1 MEGSEHYVKL
11 DEGLV
16 SRKIFFDPEIYQ
28 AELERIFAR
37 CWLFLGHESQIPE
50 PGDYMTA
57 YMGEDPVLVCRGSDG
72 TVRGFLNSCRHRGM
86 KVCRADRGN
95 ARQFTCS
102 FHGWTYA
109 NTGELKGVPMG
120 KDAYGER
127 LNKDEWGLLEVPKLT
142 TYGGMIFGNW
152 DAGAESL
159 DDFLGEFRWYLDVM
173 IERQVG
179 GIEFVPGMQRYT
191 MNANWKIASENFAGD
206 TYHLPYSHGSMFKL
220 DIRQINPA
228 NPDRQLRHPRR
239 RRPGFGGEKAAY
251 YNIGLDNGH
260 GMTGIVFG
268 GERYAA
274 DFELAQDYGAEVIE
288 YVEECQQRLLKA
300 FPKGQ
305 AGLYAL
311 SFSNMFPNLSFND
324 FSALRPIGFYLWLP
338 KGPDRLEAW
347 NWCALDR
354 DAPQIIKDRA
364 RVDFT
369 RIQSVS
375 GIAAQDDTEN
385 FEQVTEATRGVVGQR
400 LDFNYQM
407 NVGQDLMDGPEDCP
421 GRFAPYISETNQL
434 NFYQHWA
441 ALFDAPWS
449 GRSHGRRRAAAQH

>member
-1 MEGSEHYVKL
+1 VERSERYVKFE
-11 DEGLV
+11 EGLV

-57 YMGEDPVLVCRGSDG
+57 YMGEDPILVCRGADG
-72 TVRGFLNSCRHRGM
+72 TVRAFLNSCRHRGM
-86 KVCRADRGN
+86 RVCRADRGN

-109 NTGELKGVPMG
+109 NSGELRGVPLG
-120 KDAYGER
+120 QDAYGER
-127 LNKDEWGLLEVPKLT
+127 LNKAEWGLLEVPKLT
-142 TYGGMIFGNW
+142 SYGGMLFGNW

-159 DDFLGEFRWYLDVM
+159 DDFLGELRWYLDVM
-173 IERQVG
+173 VERQIG
-179 GIEFVPGMQRYT
+179 GIEFIPGVQRYSLD
-191 MNANWKIASENFAGD
+191 ANWKIASENFAGD

-228 NPDRQLRHPRR
+228 NPSFRGKD
-239 RRPGFGGEKAAY
+239 ADY

-268 GERYAA
+268 DERYRVDLEAA
-274 DFELAQDYGAEVIE
+274 KEYGAEVVE
-288 YVEECQQRLLKA
+288 YVEECHQRLIKA
-300 FPKGQ
+300 LPKHQ
-305 AGLYAL
+305 AGVYAL

-338 KGPDRLEAW
+338 KGPSRIEAW
-347 NWCALDR
+347 NWCGIDR
-354 DAPQIIKDRA
+354 DAPKVVKDLA

-369 RIQSVS
+369 RIQSVT

-407 NVGQDLMDGPEDCP
+407 NVGQAPLDGPDDCP

-441 ALFDAPWS
+441 ALFDAP
-449 GRSHGRRRAAAQH
+449 

>member
-1 MEGSEHYVKL
+1 MEGSERYVKL
-11 DEGLV
+11 EDGLV

-28 AELERIFAR
+28 IELERIFAR

-57 YMGEDPVLVCRGSDG
+57 YMGEDPILVCRGNDG
-72 TVRGFLNSCRHRGM
+72 TVRAFLNSCRHRGM

-102 FHGWTYA
+102 FHGWTYT
-109 NTGELKGVPMG
+109 NSGELRGVPMG
-120 KDAYGER
+120 DKVYGER
-127 LNKDEWGLLEVPKLT
+127 LNKAEWGLLQVPKLAS
-142 TYGGMIFGNW
+142 YGGLLFANW

-159 DDFLGEFRWYLDVM
+159 DDFLGDFRWYIDVM
-173 IERQVG
+173 IERQIG
-179 GIEFVPGMQRYT
+179 GIEFIPGIQRYSLK
-191 MNANWKIASENFAGD
+191 ANWKIASENFTGD
-206 TYHLPYSHGSMFKL
+206 TYHLQYSHGSMFKL

-228 NPDRQLRHPRR
+228 NPS
-239 RRPGFGGEKAAY
+239 FGGNEADY

-268 GERYAA
+268 DVRYQR
-274 DFELAQDYGAEVIE
+274 DLELAKTYGPEVVE
-288 YVEECQQRLLKA
+288 YVEDCHQRLIKA
-300 FPKGQ
+300 FPKSQ
-305 AGLYAL
+305 SALYGL
-311 SFSNMFPNLSFND
+311 SFSNIFPNLSFND

-338 KGPDRLEAW
+338 KGPNVLEAW
-347 NWCALDR
+347 NWCAIDR
-354 DAPQIIKDRA
+354 DAPKVIKEIA
-364 RVDFT
+364 RLDYT

-407 NVGQDLMDGPEDCP
+407 NVGQELLDGPRDCP
-421 GRFAPYISETNQL
+421 GRFSPYISETNQL
-434 NFYQHWA
+434 NFYKHWSELCEGPA
-441 ALFDAPWS
+441 S
-449 GRSHGRRRAAAQH
+449 GQSHGWRRTAAQS

>member
-1 MEGSEHYVKL
+1 MEGSQRYVKL

-16 SRKIFFDPEIYQ
+16 SRRIFFDPEIYQ
-28 AELERIFAR
+28 VELERIFAR

-57 YMGEDPVLVCRGSDG
+57 YMGEDPVLVCRGDDG
-72 TVRGFLNSCRHRGM
+72 KVRAFLNSCRHRGM

-102 FHGWTYA
+102 FHGWTYG
-109 NTGELKGVPMG
+109 NSGELKGVPLG

-127 LNKDEWGLLEVPKLT
+127 LDRSAWGLLEVPKLAI
-142 TYGGMIFGNW
+142 YGGMIFGNW

-179 GIEFVPGMQRYT
+179 GIEFVPGMQRYSL
-191 MNANWKIASENFAGD
+191 NANWKIASENFAGD
-206 TYHLPYSHGSMFKL
+206 TYHLPYSHGSMYKL
-220 DIRQINPA
+220 DIPPLNPA
-228 NPDRQLRHPRR
+228 SPANKD
-239 RRPGFGGEKAAY
+239 FGGEQGRY
-251 YNIGLDNGH
+251 YNVGLDNGH
-260 GMTGIVFG
+260 GMTGVVFG
-268 GERYAA
+268 GTRY
-274 DFELAQDYGAEVIE
+274 DIDLELAKTYGPEVVE
-288 YVEECQQRLLKA
+288 YVEECQQRLIKA
-300 FPKGQ
+300 FPKSR
-305 AGLYAL
+305 AGVYGL

-347 NWCALDR
+347 NWCGVDR
-354 DAPQIIKDRA
+354 DAPQVIKDQA
-364 RVDFT
+364 RLDFS

-407 NVGQDLMDGPEDCP
+407 NVGQQLLDGPEGCP
-421 GRFAPYISETNQL
+421 GRFAPFISETNQL
-434 NFYQHWA
+434 NFYAHWA
-441 ALFDAPWS
+441 ELIDSPWS
-449 GRSHGRRRAAAQH
+449 GHSSGRRRAAAQH